1 MENAWSPKR
10 TPPRAYDAPNRPWW
24 KLADILAAHKG
35 EKSWTHAIVRNRDLE
50 ADWRQMAAGQR
61 TEPLMYADNATA
73 LIVWGGQLRVSI
85 KGQEPFVAVQGG
97 EVNIPFRLTLTD
109 RKSTRLNSSH

>member
-50 ADWRQMAAGQR
+50 ADWRQMISEERRVGKECVSKCRSRWLQYHKKNKTQQNTKVIAEQR
-61 TEPLMYADNATA
+61 NKAT
-73 LIVWGGQLRVSI
+73 S
-85 KGQEPFVAVQGG
+85 
-97 EVNIPFRLTLTD
+97 
-109 RKSTRLNSSH
+109 

>member
-35 EKSWTHAIVRNRDLE
+35 EKSWTHAIVRHRDLE
-50 ADWRQMAAGQR
+50 ADWRQIAAGQR
-61 TEPLMYADNATA
+61 TAPLLYADNATA
-73 LIVWGGQLRVSI
+73 IIVRGGHLRVSHQ
-85 KGQEPFVAVQGG
+85 GPDPFVSENGRATVRGKC
-97 EVNIPFRLTLTD
+97 V
-109 RKSTRLNSSH
+109 